1 MAVLPHLRDQH
12 ARLAALA
19 PLEGID
25 TLDNAGPALIALVR
39 TTVDAL
45 HRIDVHAMP
54 AEGILHRKADFAQRA
69 ALPRAVHG
77 QRQQIALAFRAVAQR
92 IQRGLRL
99 RLVPRRPRSEERRV
113 GKEWVRTCSSRWSPS
128 H

>member
-39 TTVDAL
+39 TAVDAL
-45 HRIDVHAMP
+45 HRIDVHAMTD
-54 AEGILHRKADFAQRA
+54 EGIAHRKADFAYRA
-69 ALPRAVHG
+69 ALPRAVHPPPTT
-77 QRQQIALAFRAVAQR
+77 IHFALLTVAP
-92 IQRGLRL
+92 RL
-99 RLVPRRPRSEERRV
+99 HPGIPPSLFPPPLYRV
-113 GKEWVRTCSSRWSPS
+113 HAR
-128 H
+128 

>member
-39 TTVDAL
+39 TAVDAL

-77 QRQQIALAFRAVAQR
+77 QRQQIALAFRAVAPR
-92 IQRGLRL
+92 IQRGLRP
-99 RLVPRRPRSEERRV
+99 RPVPRHLSTVDASVLPPARSA
-113 GKEWVRTCSSRWSPS
+113 SPT
-128 H
+128 

>member
-1 MAVLPHLRDQH
+1 
-12 ARLAALA
+12 
-19 PLEGID
+19 
-25 TLDNAGPALIALVR
+25 
-39 TTVDAL
+39 
-45 HRIDVHAMP
+45 MP

-99 RLVPRRPRSEERRV
+99 RLVPRRLDPVDARDLRLADLGVVDIENLDLVLVLQPVFRSEEQTSELQSLMRLSYAV
-113 GKEWVRTCSSRWSPS
+113 FCLKKHKT
-128 H
+128 HK